1 MPDAITP
8 TPTAKSRLFGMQI
21 PQELDDQLTEVSR
34 RHGLTKSGI
43 ARMAI
48 ERGLAV
54 LASQLETGGA
64 DQ

>member
-8 TPTAKSRLFGMQI
+8 TPPAKNRLFGMQI

-48 ERGLAV
+48 ERGLV
-54 LASQLETGGA
+54 ILATQLETGGA

>member
-1 MPDAITP
+1 MPDETLP
-8 TPTAKSRLFGMQI
+8 TPIVKNRMLGMHI
-21 PQELDDQLTEVSR
+21 PQELDDQLTEVAR

-48 ERGLAV
+48 ERGLVV
-54 LASQLETGGA
+54 LAAQLETGGA